1 MLWYWNSFMKN
12 IGDLIEIGKFEI
24 SSETLH
30 CCSRKVLGN
39 IELLRKEIKNNNE
52 ADFSGSAL
60 YPFHNTFPNFH
71 PIKCLNSNQFQSKC
85 NYKITDST
93 TSQISALKLF

>member
-1 MLWYWNSFMKN
+1 MLWYFMNN

-39 IELLRKEIKNNNE
+39 IELLRKEYKNNNE

-60 YPFHNTFPNFH
+60 FLIFIPLNVSIQTNSKVNAI
-71 PIKCLNSNQFQSKC
+71 IK
-85 NYKITDST
+85 
-93 TSQISALKLF
+93 